1 MHSHFVKKFL
11 KETLHFS
18 AGCWLFLKKWN
29 NEGVYY
35 SPHIILTPPIEV
47 YFPHKCKKKFGP
59 HKILANF
66 QIKSP
71 HYNGRSRN
79 QEVPVFFRTR
89 DMHDLW
95 ELLRDTIR
103 SKMYAL
109 LFLFKDSFIIIIGI
123 INIYYYYYLEFYIVP
138 H

>member
-11 KETLHFS
+11 KETLNFS

-47 YFPHKCKKKFGP
+47 YFPHKCKKKIGQ

-71 HYNGRSRN
+71 HYNGSRN
-79 QEVPVFFRTR
+79 HEVPVFFGTR

-109 LFLFKDSFIIIIGI
+109 LFLFRIHLLLSLALLTFTTIII
-123 INIYYYYYLEFYIVP
+123 
-138 H
+138 